1 MTRRL
6 TVATLA
12 LLALALQPAAS
23 SAASPDDG
31 TSTALRHN
39 PFRRPVAAGAA
50 DESRPA
56 SVTAPEWRPTLRG
69 VLLAGGKSL
78 ANVEGQMVAIGET
91 LDGHRLLSVSEYQA
105 VFEMNGRRTT
115 LDMRRPRSPD
125 LDP

>member
-1 MTRRL
+1 MTPRL

-12 LLALALQPAAS
+12 LLALGLPPLAA
-23 SAASPDDG
+23 AAETPDGG

-50 DESRPA
+50 DASQPA

-78 ANVEGQMVAIGET
+78 ANVEGQMVEIGRA
-91 LDGHRLLSVSEYQA
+91 HV
-105 VFEMNGRRTT
+105 
-115 LDMRRPRSPD
+115 
-125 LDP
+125 